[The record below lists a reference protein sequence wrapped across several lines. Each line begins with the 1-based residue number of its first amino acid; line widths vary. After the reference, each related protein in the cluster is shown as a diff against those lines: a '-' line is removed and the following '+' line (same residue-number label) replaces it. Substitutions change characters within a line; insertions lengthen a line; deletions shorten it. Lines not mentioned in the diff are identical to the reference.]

1 MKITEFK
8 KLIQE
13 EVRKVVKEIDYS
25 KADTVLK
32 GTFKKPEKPVDT
44 EAKKLAEYLD
54 KFVSSQFD
62 YNKLED
68 LLNALGATP
77 KDLKSAINLMKKSV
91 FELNDGMPYYNLE
104 VDSSNYKNTGVAL
117 AWWEDHWEA
126 G

>member
-1 MKITEFK
+1 MKLTEFR
-8 KLIQE
+8 KLIRE

-25 KADTVLK
+25 KADTVIK
-32 GTFKKPEKPVDT
+32 GTYKRPEKQVDP

-54 KFVSSQFD
+54 KFVSSKFD

-77 KDLKSAINLMKKSV
+77 EDLESAINLMKKSV
-91 FELNDGMPYYNLE
+91 FDLNDGYPYYNLE
-104 VDSSNYKNTGVAL
+104 VISSNYKNTGVAL
-117 AWWEDHWEA
+117 AWNEDHWEA